1 MSWLTCRTWVELGRV
16 SNTAFGRR
24 TLLGSLAGTLLVTPG
39 VSRQRKILYTVD
51 AFGARGDGVTDDT
64 KAIQRAVDTC
74 ARDGGGVVGLL
85 PGGRYLSSTIVLK
98 DHITF
103 DIAEGAT
110 LLASDVREAYRE
122 HGCLLFAENAENIA
136 VTGRGTIEGQG
147 SSKAWFPTLVEGTYT
162 VPAPFLGY
170 WNPLEQFPGIYSP
183 TGRPRMVL
191 LVGCH
196 RVELTGFRINVAP
209 TWTVHLIGCEDLII
223 HGITIDNSLIVPNCD
238 GIDIDRCRR
247 VRVSD
252 CAIRAGDDCIVL
264 KTSRNTA
271 KFGDCEDVTIAN
283 CTLESSSAGIKIEPE
298 GAGVIRS
305 IVATGCTIS
314 RSNRGVALL
323 QRDGA
328 LVEDLTFSNCT
339 ITTRR
344 HHSMWWGAAE
354 ALHVSNLPRRSS
366 MPAGTVRSIRF
377 ENIICRG
384 EGGLFVRGWPGSRT
398 EDISFS
404 SVDVTMEKTT
414 QYPADTYDI
423 RPTELTNGLIESTI
437 SAIYARD
444 AAELIFR
451 DVQVRWSGSALSSFG
466 AALHAE
472 QIAGLTLDHITGE
485 AAHASQRAIE
495 LLAVSRSAAVSN

>member
-1 MSWLTCRTWVELGRV
+1 MSD
-16 SNTAFGRR
+16 TAVGRR
-24 TLLGSLAGTLLVTPG
+24 TLLGSFAGTLLVAPG
-39 VSRQRKILYTVD
+39 MSRQRRSHYPVD
-51 AFGARGDGVTDDT
+51 AFGARGDGATDDT
-64 KAIQRAVDTC
+64 RAIQRAVDAC

-98 DHITF
+98 DHVTF
-103 DIAEGAT
+103 DIAGGAT
-110 LLASDVREAYRE
+110 LLASGVREAYRE
-122 HGCLLFAENAENIA
+122 QGCLLFAENAENIA

-147 SSKAWFPTLVEGTYT
+147 SSMAWFPTLVEGNYT
-162 VPAPFLGY
+162 VPAPFLGH
-170 WNPLEQFPGIYSP
+170 WNPLEQFPGVYSP
-183 TGRPRMVL
+183 TGRPRMIL
-191 LVGCH
+191 LVGCR
-196 RVELTGFRINVAP
+196 RVELADFRINDAP
-209 TWTVHLIGCEDLII
+209 TWTVHLIGCEDLLIQ
-223 HGITIDNSLIVPNCD
+223 GVTIDNSLIVPNCD
-238 GIDIDRCRR
+238 GIDVDRCRR

-264 KTSRNTA
+264 KTSRNTTR
-271 KFGDCEDVTIAN
+271 FGDCEDVTISN

-305 IVATGCTIS
+305 VIATGCTIS

-328 LVEDLTFSNCT
+328 LVEDLTFSSFT

-344 HHSMWWGAAE
+344 HHPMWWGAAE

-377 ENIICRG
+377 ENILCRG

-398 EDISFS
+398 ADISFS
-404 SVDVTMEKTT
+404 GVDVTMEKTT

-423 RPTELTNGLIESTI
+423 RPTELTNGLIGSPV

-444 AAELIFR
+444 AAELTFR
-451 DVQVRWSGSALSSFG
+451 DVQVRWSGSAPSSFG

-472 QIAGLTLDHITGE
+472 RIAGLTLDRFTGE
-485 AAHASQRAIE
+485 AAHAGQRAIE
-495 LLAVSRSAAVSN
+495 LSGVSRSAAVSY